1 MHLIGHA
8 EKGRDRG
15 VINHGSFRIPLAW
28 NSVRLER
35 MLPEQG
41 LTAYVHSASPVERGL
56 QYRLA
61 FVRLN

>member
-1 MHLIGHA
+1 MVMCRARL
-8 EKGRDRG
+8 DR
-15 VINHGSFRIPLAW
+15 IELAQ
-28 NSVRLER
+28 SRR